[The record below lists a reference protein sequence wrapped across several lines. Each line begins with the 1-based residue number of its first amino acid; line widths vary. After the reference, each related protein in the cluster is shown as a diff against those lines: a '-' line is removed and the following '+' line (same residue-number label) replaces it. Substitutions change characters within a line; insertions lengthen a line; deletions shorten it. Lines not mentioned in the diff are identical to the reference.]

1 MKKFVQLV
9 LVVVV
14 AAFAARVAAAQTAS
28 GTVNATLVH
37 KSGIAIVFNNDPA
50 GVVLGGAG
58 TSAAAMN
65 LGTVSY
71 AMTTPPAGVTI
82 STTAYNFTVSS
93 PFHVNVT
100 AGGIASASYQLTAS
114 LQSVPG
120 VFGYAIDAIA
130 LSTTAATIVAAD
142 PNYGVDVQHTFKL
155 TVPRT
160 APAGVVSNTV
170 NFTVTAN

>member
-1 MKKFVQLV
+1 MKKLAQLV
-9 LVVVV
+9 LIMAL
-14 AAFAARVAAAQTAS
+14 AAGAAKAQSSS
-28 GTVNATLVH
+28 GTVNATIIN

-50 GVVLGGAG
+50 GVTLGGAG
-58 TSAAAMN
+58 SSAASMN

-71 AMTTPPAGVTI
+71 FMTTPPAGVTF
-82 STTAYNFTVSS
+82 SKNAVAFSVSS
-93 PFHVNVT
+93 PFHVHVIV
-100 AGGIASASYQLTAS
+100 GGVASASYKLTAA

-120 VFGYAIDAIA
+120 VFTYAVDAVA

-155 TVPRT
+155 TVPRA
-160 APAGVVSNTV
+160 APAGAVNNTV

>member
-9 LVVVV
+9 LI
-14 AAFAARVAAAQTAS
+14 AAFAAPVAAAQSAS
-28 GTVNATLVH
+28 GTVNATIIN

-58 TSAAAMN
+58 TSAASLN
-65 LGTVSY
+65 LGMVSY
-71 AMTTPPAGVTI
+71 FMTTPPAGVTF
-82 STTAYNFTVSS
+82 SKTAAAFSVSS
-93 PFHVNVT
+93 PFHVHVIV
-100 AGGIASASYQLTAS
+100 GGVASPSYNLSAA
-114 LQSVPG
+114 LQGVPG
-120 VFGYAIDAIA
+120 VYSYAIDAVA

-155 TVPRT
+155 TVPRA
-160 APAGVVSNTV
+160 APAGAVNNTV